1 MQTSLH
7 LVLDCRKPHMR
18 FFWLRH
24 GLGIME
30 RLTPARLSF
39 LTPHMMLEQ
48 ELRKALHG
56 GSNRLVIIGSPEL
69 LSQTF
74 HLLMKEFESGQP
86 PCEIGF
92 WQVTKK
98 EACFYM
104 LQTSETFSPLLHT
117 FRNGHAVPVNV
128 IKAHY
133 ADQNAQLET
142 WYFWNEIIVEA
153 SDQPS
158 SSIVT
163 IGEEEWT
170 HKGKVRFRLALHQEP
185 LHSWRINHSNLLKAN
200 DLQVY
205 ATNLSSPTD
214 GVAKLQHVPLSEN
227 WLGKGEFIQLHGNY
241 LQMSSSNGGWTSETQ
256 HLQVEVL
263 PRSLYLLIP
272 MIPARTAE
280 RLRANPLAFKP
291 RSLVVASRQRS
302 VQSAM
307 KSSQKSMDNPFH
319 DDKNK

>member
-1 MQTSLH
+1 MKTSLH
-7 LVLDCRKPHMR
+7 LILDCRKPHMR
-18 FFWLRH
+18 FFWRRH
-24 GLGIME
+24 GLRIME
-30 RLTPARLSF
+30 RLTPAGLSF

-98 EACFYM
+98 EAWFSM

-128 IKAHY
+128 IKARY
-133 ADQNAQLET
+133 TDQNSQLET
-142 WYFWNEIIVEA
+142 AYFWNEIIVQA
-153 SDQPS
+153 SGQPS
-158 SSIVT
+158 SSIVN

-170 HKGKVRFRLALHQEP
+170 HQGKVRFRLALHKEP
-185 LHSWRINHSNLLKAN
+185 LHSWRINHSHLLKAN

-205 ATNLSSPTD
+205 TAKLSSPTD
-214 GVAKLQHVPLSEN
+214 GVAKLQHVPPSEN
-227 WLGKGEFIQLHGNY
+227 WLGKGEFVQLHGNY
-241 LQMSSSNGGWTSETQ
+241 LQMSSPYGGWTAETQ
-256 HLQVEVL
+256 QLQVEVL

-280 RLRANPLAFKP
+280 RSRANLIAFKP

-302 VQSAM
+302 PQNAVK
-307 KSSQKSMDNPFH
+307 KSGKSMDNVFCG
-319 DDKNK
+319 DKNK

>member
-1 MQTSLH
+1 MKTSLH
-7 LVLDCRKPHMR
+7 LILDCRKPHMR
-18 FFWLRH
+18 FFWRRH
-24 GLGIME
+24 GLRIME
-30 RLTPARLSF
+30 RLTPAGLSF

-56 GSNRLVIIGSPEL
+56 GSKRLVIIGSPEL

-74 HLLMKEFESGQP
+74 HLLMKEFEIGQP

-98 EACFYM
+98 EAWFSM

-128 IKAHY
+128 IKARY
-133 ADQNAQLET
+133 TDQNAQLET
-142 WYFWNEIIVEA
+142 AYFWNEIIVQA
-153 SDQPS
+153 SGQPA

-170 HKGKVRFRLALHQEP
+170 HQGKVRFRLALHKEP

-205 ATNLSSPTD
+205 AANLSSTTE
-214 GVAKLQHVPLSEN
+214 GAAKLQHVPPSEN
-227 WLGKGEFIQLHGNY
+227 WFGKGELVQLHGNY
-241 LQMSSSNGGWTSETQ
+241 LQMSSPYGGWTAETQ
-256 HLQVEVL
+256 QLQVEVL

-280 RLRANPLAFKP
+280 RSRANLLAFKP

-302 VQSAM
+302 PQNAV
-307 KSSQKSMDNPFH
+307 KSSGKSMDNLFR